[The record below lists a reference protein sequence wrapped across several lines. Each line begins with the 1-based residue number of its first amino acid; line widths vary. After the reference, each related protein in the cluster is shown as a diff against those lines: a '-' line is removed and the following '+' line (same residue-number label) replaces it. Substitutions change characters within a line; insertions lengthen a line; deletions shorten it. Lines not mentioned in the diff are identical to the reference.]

1 MPLLFIPSQIGLH
14 LTWCAVHNARSA
26 AVQNTLQFCRILFIT
41 ITPNEVLFFQGN
53 VIDIGIDIVDVLRI
67 QDKVEKKNMIVLNCC
82 ELVV

>member
-67 QDKVEKKNMIVLNCC
+67 QDKVPALT
-82 ELVV
+82 LVYTNHKH